1 MRQVNIHEA
10 KTKLSSLIDA
20 VEHGEEVIIAR
31 HNHPV
36 ARLVMFSASPR
47 IPGSMKGEIHMH
59 DEKLSVKARKVIA
72 NPTSQVYVSAV
83 SGWEVSIKQALGR
96 LDVDT
101 VKLMD
106 EVEDNGF
113 ILLNIS
119 FQHGIIAGG
128 LPTHHR
134 DPFDRMLIAQAQ
146 CDELKLISVDSCFT
160 EYDVEV
166 VW

>member
-1 MRQVNIHEA
+1 MKVLLDTHA
-10 KTKLSSLIDA
+10 LLWWLSD
-20 VEHGEEVIIAR
+20 
-31 HNHPV
+31 
-36 ARLVMFSASPR
+36 
-47 IPGSMKGEIHMH
+47 

-72 NPTSQVYVSAV
+72 NPTNQVYVSAV

-101 VKLMD
+101 AKLMD